1 MAKKRKGRSTVA
13 ARLSRAKRKLERFES
28 MLRKGE
34 YLTAPERR
42 TFVRLGRLINRLA
55 LQQSAKNAR
64 RNPGKR
70 QKGGKRVFRSL
81 AELPPGRYV
90 FSKSKGSSR
99 IKVQKFVPRKSR
111 RRRK

>member
-1 MAKKRKGRSTVA
+1 MAKKRKASSTIS
-13 ARLSRAKRKLERFES
+13 ARLSRARRKLEKFET

-42 TFVRLGRLINRLA
+42 TFVRLGKLINRLS

-64 RNPGKR
+64 KNPGTKK
-70 QKGGKRVFRSL
+70 KGGKRTFRSIGD
-81 AELPPGRYV
+81 LPPGRYV
-90 FSKSKGSSR
+90 LSKKKGSSR
-99 IKVQKFVPRKSR
+99 IKVQKFVPRKAR